1 MHYLHVPPVVVFLR
15 NLSLLQLDELPD
27 RPDLSTRIFAGG
39 QHTLRQRV
47 KGVEWALYHLFVI
60 WDPEGTRNK
69 LRPFFPPLEPL
80 QSVNLRAALF
90 RALSEARK
98 NGDWGRETVV
108 RKTMLDDCQGDK
120 CEELLATFSTA
131 VLRKVI
137 ASSSER
143 LMTTP
148 AMRLSTAKTIPP
160 EDRDILVSLILAY
173 RSSLNAMSEKRA
185 HLRRNHDRFAH
196 LLDVKTLELA
206 RRARDKPPP
215 LLADVSDFEGLA
227 QEVKGN
233 WLGSEEWVDML
244 LAGGVRNCSD
254 GMLELPFRKVW
265 SGANREEDPDK
276 PSVTDL
282 VLGLEER
289 LSQQR
294 HRLRRWQ
301 MFHVSV
307 GQNGDAQRQAN
318 RDRREN
324 QTLVFQKHQL
334 LTMSSLSK
342 AVRQSAVFTAQ
353 DARYQSILSS
363 MNEALVR
370 ITGEAKPAQ
379 RPRLEPPENN
389 TLTSSPHI
397 TITTPAVDNVTGL
410 SPPGSPLCSEHAFL
424 ADSPTVLPAVHSP
437 TETISKF
444 ESGQSANKV
453 DVKAA
458 VALLERTR
466 QSMSLLPPQPTSRP
480 RKSVTSQLPRLSQQ
494 FPVNQFETR
503 RTSSCGS
510 VSDRSGATTPRD
522 DLFSE
527 DADYASV
534 FKSRPRIATSPHCS
548 PTVHVGIADS
558 DGPASSAEPDLG
570 TSPLASTTMKSWQ
583 RGS

>member
-1 MHYLHVPPVVVFLR
+1 
-15 NLSLLQLDELPD
+15 
-27 RPDLSTRIFAGG
+27 
-39 QHTLRQRV
+39 
-47 KGVEWALYHLFVI
+47 
-60 WDPEGTRNK
+60 
-69 LRPFFPPLEPL
+69 
-80 QSVNLRAALF
+80 
-90 RALSEARK
+90 
-98 NGDWGRETVV
+98 
-108 RKTMLDDCQGDK
+108 
-120 CEELLATFSTA
+120 
-131 VLRKVI
+131 
-137 ASSSER
+137 
-143 LMTTP
+143 MTTP

-185 HLRRNHDRFAH
+185 HLRRNHDRFAR
-196 LLDVKTLELA
+196 LLGAKTEELA
-206 RRARDKPPP
+206 CRARDKPPP
-215 LLADVSDFEGLA
+215 PLADVSDFEGLA

-282 VLGLEER
+282 ILDLEEC

-294 HRLRRWQ
+294 DRLRRWQ

-307 GQNGDAQRQAN
+307 GQNGDGQRQAN

-324 QTLVFQKHQL
+324 QTLVFQEHQL
-334 LTMSSLSK
+334 LTMSSLPK
-342 AVRQSAVFTAQ
+342 AVLQPAVFTAQ
-353 DARYQSILSS
+353 DAKYQSILSS

-379 RPRLEPPENN
+379 RPRIEPPENN

-397 TITTPAVDNVTGL
+397 TITTPAVDNVTGP

-424 ADSPTVLPAVHSP
+424 ANSPTVLPAVHSP
-437 TETISKF
+437 TDEMGYRTISKF

-466 QSMSLLPPQPTSRP
+466 QSMSLLSPQPTSRP

-494 FPVNQFETR
+494 FPVNQFETPPR

-510 VSDRSGATTPRD
+510 VSDRSGASTPRD
-522 DLFSE
+522 ELFSE